1 MYLATCRNALRTRH
15 NAIDTF
21 DFNEMR
27 ITGGVFCSTSVP
39 ALLRCPSYKV
49 NYYVFLNGCGKK
61 KLAFLACSVPCLHR
75 SLVFGGQSLLL
86 LPAEYQ
92 GKKGL
97 C

>member
-15 NAIDTF
+15 NTIDTF
-21 DFNEMR
+21 VIQRNANNWRSILQYVCTCF
-27 ITGGVFCSTSVP
+27 VP
-39 ALLRCPSYKV
+39 VTKLT
-49 NYYVFLNGCGKK
+49 YYVFLNGCGKK

>member
-1 MYLATCRNALRTRH
+1 
-15 NAIDTF
+15 
-21 DFNEMR
+21 MR

-97 C
+97 CLQGTRSELLVVSSKSKINVN